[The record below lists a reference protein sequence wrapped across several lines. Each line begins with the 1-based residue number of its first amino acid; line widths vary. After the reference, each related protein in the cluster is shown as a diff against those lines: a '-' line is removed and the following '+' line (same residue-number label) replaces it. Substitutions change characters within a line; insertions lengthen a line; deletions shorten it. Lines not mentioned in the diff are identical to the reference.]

1 MKITIDIPERTR
13 CITICLVYEDGSG
26 NMAMA
31 ATMKGT
37 LEIEDGATF
46 YIPKARAE
54 EE

>member
-1 MKITIDIPERTR
+1 MKITIDIPDETR
-13 CITICLVYEDGSG
+13 CITISLVYEDGS
-26 NMAMA
+26 NRFAMA

-37 LEIEDGATF
+37 LDIEDGATF